1 LDEPGSV
8 AVIWHQSYEGDDK
21 ANEGRTRN
29 NLANTLRK
37 LRRLDEAR
45 QEIRRAIECKG
56 QFGHASEPWTGW
68 AVLAAIEKD
77 AGNAAAAA
85 EAQGKAIACYLAYR
99 RNGGENH
106 HPSGRLNLAI
116 TQALSG
122 GVPAEVATLLQ
133 QLAAAPKAARLL
145 PFIGA
150 LQAVVAG
157 SRDPALANQPEL
169 DYTMAAEI
177 LLLIETLAGDQ
188 G

>member
-56 QFGHASEPWTGW
+56 QFGHASEPWKSW
-68 AVLAAIEKD
+68 SILAAIETD
-77 AGNAAAAA
+77 AGNAAAAT

-99 RNGGENH
+99 RDGGENH
-106 HPSGRLNLAI
+106 DGPGRLSLAV
-116 TQALSG
+116 TQALRSG
-122 GVPAEVATLLQ
+122 KSAEVATLLQ
-133 QLAAAPKAARLL
+133 QRAADPEARGCCPSSAPSRPSSPA
-145 PFIGA
+145 GA
-150 LQAVVAG
+150 TPPSPI
-157 SRDPALANQPEL
+157 SRNWITPWPPKSFC
-169 DYTMAAEI
+169 
-177 LLLIETLAGDQ
+177 
-188 G
+188 